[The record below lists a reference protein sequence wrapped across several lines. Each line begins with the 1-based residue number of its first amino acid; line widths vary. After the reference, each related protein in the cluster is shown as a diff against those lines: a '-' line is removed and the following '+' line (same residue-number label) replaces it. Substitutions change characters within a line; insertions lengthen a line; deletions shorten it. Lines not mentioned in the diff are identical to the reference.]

1 MNMLPGS
8 IQAVQFIKKLTSDMQ
23 YAPDYRTEAAQ
34 AEAYYDT
41 LQLPADL
48 RKFMEDRGQP
58 VVINNLIQPI
68 INGVLG
74 MEAKTRTDYQVRADD
89 DAGVE
94 GAEALNERLN
104 EHVRLS
110 KVHRANSDSFK
121 RQTIG
126 GIGWVEVRR
135 NPDPFGNDYIVEE
148 VDWREVHYDW
158 RSKASD
164 FSDGRYIARE
174 RWVDEDV
181 AIANMP
187 KHAELIRRCIN
198 GDGLAEMM
206 MAMQATNVMPDYVG
220 PYTTELQSGFDQYG
234 GVFVNQERRQI
245 RLLHVQYRVPRRGWV
260 IKAGDT
266 KMEYDPNNQVHKAT
280 VAAGRAKVFP
290 ATYHTMRHAWF
301 LGPHLVDDAPSPYPH
316 NMFNLV
322 PKMGFREGG
331 TGKPFGLVRNMMS
344 AQDEV
349 NFRRSMLTW
358 LLKARLVVKDND
370 AVVESD
376 SDLHDRITSMDGVVN
391 LNPNRKNRTFGDGGF
406 KIVNEVGVA
415 QQHFSV
421 MQDAMKQLQD
431 LVGVYNSFLGQD
443 SGAKSGVAINSLV
456 EQATV
461 TLADLMDNH
470 QMGRHAVGDLLLAL
484 ITEDI
489 GEEETTVK
497 AYVNDNRPTKS
508 IVLNQR
514 VKAEDGSV
522 KINNKITNMRKH
534 IVLADV
540 QSSPGYRAQQL
551 QQLME
556 LAQTLP
562 DQAKLVLL
570 EDIILL
576 SELPRK
582 QELVNKIKQAIGLGV
597 DVETLSEV
605 EKQQY
610 AQQQEQAKAEA
621 QMMMRE
627 RNADVVKK
635 ENDAKKTA
643 ADTDLINRKIQFMDA
658 DEDLTEARSMEI
670 LTRIEQQEFETNMQK
685 QQGGAVVEQEV
696 DRLLAAL

>member
-1 MNMLPGS
+1 MKMKPGS
-8 IQAVQFIKKLTSDMQ
+8 IQALTFIKKLTSDMQ

-41 LQLPADL
+41 LQLPHDL

-58 VVINNLIQPI
+58 VVVNNLIQPI

-89 DAGVE
+89 DKGVE
-94 GAEALNERLN
+94 AAEALNEKMN

-110 KVHRANSDSFK
+110 HVHRANSDSFK

-135 NPDPFGNDYIVEE
+135 NPDPFGTDYLVNE

-158 RSKASD
+158 RADKI
-164 FSDGRYIARE
+164 SDGRYIARE
-174 RWVDEDV
+174 KWVDEDL

-187 KHAELIRRCIN
+187 QHKELIKQCIN
-198 GDGLAEMM
+198 GDGFTEMV
-206 MAMQATNVMPDYVG
+206 MAHQATNTMPDYVG
-220 PYTTELQSGFDQYG
+220 PYTTDLQSQFDQYG
-234 GVFVNQERRQI
+234 GVFVNLERRQI

-266 KMEYDPNNQVHKAT
+266 KMEYDPHNPVHKAT
-280 VAAGRAKVFP
+280 VASGKAKVFP
-290 ATYHTMRHAWF
+290 ATYNTMRHAWF
-301 LGPHLVDDAPSPYPH
+301 LGPHLVDDSDSPYPH

-322 PKMGFREGG
+322 PKVGFKEGG

-358 LLKARLVVKDND
+358 LLKARLVVKDQD

-376 SDLHDRITSMDGVVN
+376 AELHDKITSMDGVVN
-391 LNPNRKNRTFGDGGF
+391 LNPSRKNRTFGDGGF
-406 KIVNEVGVA
+406 QIVNEVGVA
-415 QQHFSV
+415 QQHFTV

-470 QMGRHAVGDLLLAL
+470 QMGRSETGDLLLAL
-484 ITEDI
+484 IVEDF
-489 GEEETTVK
+489 GEEETTVNSF
-497 AYVNDNRPTKS
+497 VNDNRPTKT
-508 IVLNQR
+508 IVLNQ
-514 VKAEDGSV
+514 KIQAEDGSV
-522 KINNKITNMRKH
+522 TITNKITNMRKH

-597 DVETLSEV
+597 DVESLSDI
-605 EKQQY
+605 EKDQY
-610 AQQQEQAKAEA
+610 AKKQKQAEEEA
-621 QMMMRE
+621 LMMMRE
-627 RNADVVKK
+627 RTAEVVKK
-635 ENDAKKTA
+635 ENDAQKIA
-643 ADTDLINRKIQFMDA
+643 ADTDLINRKIAMKDA
-658 DEDLTEARSMEI
+658 EEDLTESRSMEI
-670 LTRIEQQEFETNMQK
+670 LSRIENTELETSFKK
-685 QQGGAVVEQEV
+685 QAGGAVVEQEV
-696 DRLLAAL
+696 DRLLATL